1 MLNGRLSVTD
11 LLADTKFRLKA
22 SVVIKVKVHK
32 ESVNKNQ
39 SFSDGYTSL
48 GVNVTCAHKVLNTA

>member
-11 LLADTKFRLKA
+11 LLADTKFRLQLKA

-39 SFSDGYTSL
+39 SFSDGCTSL
-48 GVNVTCAHKVLNTA
+48 GVNVTVVHTKC

>member
-1 MLNGRLSVTD
+1 MLNGRLSVSD

-22 SVVIKVKVHK
+22 SDVIKVKVHK

-39 SFSDGYTSL
+39 SFSDGCLSL
-48 GVNVTCAHKVLNTA
+48 GINVTVAHTKC